1 MGNNLGNKNTS
12 ADIKIEKMA
21 RKDLPA
27 LLALGEDQ
35 WGSADW
41 LTMDYLKSSFE
52 QRGPSYVA
60 KSGEAVVGG
69 VIFVYED
76 IVRNWIRYLIID
88 RKFRRLG
95 IGTSLLEKIFK
106 GIKPGESVFVDTGV
120 SDKKAIS
127 FYEKCG
133 FKNRGMVKSLYGNA
147 PAYFLE
153 KTFKGAGK

>member
-1 MGNNLGNKNTS
+1 MANSLKNMNTS

-27 LLALGEDQ
+27 LLDLGKAQ
-35 WGSADW
+35 WKDSDW
-41 LTMDYLKSSFE
+41 LTIEYLKSSFE
-52 QRGPSYVA
+52 QSGPSFVA
-60 KSGEAVVGG
+60 RLGEDVVGG

-88 RKFRRLG
+88 KKFRRLG

-106 GIKPGESVFVDTGV
+106 EIKPGESIFVDTGV
-120 SDKKAIS
+120 SDKDAIN

-133 FKNRGMVKSLYGNA
+133 FKNRGMVRSLYGNA

-153 KTFKGAGK
+153 KTLKEAKE